1 MMPVSN
7 EAQNFAW
14 LLSRFARET
23 AGVREAVAVSSD
35 GLLLASSAGIDTTG
49 VDQFAAIAA
58 GLTSL
63 TNGAAVCLGCGVVDQ
78 VVVEMTMGNLFVMSM
93 GHGSSLAVL
102 CQSGA
107 DIAQVAYEMTL
118 LAERAGAALSPELIS
133 ELKNV
138 LTV

>member
-1 MMPVSN
+1 MTVST

-14 LLSRFARET
+14 LLSRFAEET
-23 AGVREAVAVSSD
+23 SGVREAVAVSAD
-35 GLLLASSAGIDTTG
+35 GLLLASSAGIDSSG

-58 GLTSL
+58 RLTSL
-63 TNGAAVCLGCGVVDQ
+63 THGAAVCLDCGEVDQ
-78 VVVEMTMGNLFVMSM
+78 VVVEMSQGNLFVMSM
-93 GHGSSLAVL
+93 GHGASLAVL

-118 LAERAGAALSPELIS
+118 LAERAGAALSPELIG

>member
-1 MMPVSN
+1 MSISN

-14 LLSRFARET
+14 LLSRFAQDT
-23 AGVREAVAVSSD
+23 AGVREAVAVSAD
-35 GLLLASSAGIDTTG
+35 GLLLASSAGIDTSD
-49 VDQFAAIAA
+49 VDQFAAISA

-63 TNGAAVCLGCGVVDQ
+63 TRGAADCRGCGVVDQ
-78 VVVEMTMGNLFVMSM
+78 VGVEMTGGSLFVMAM
-93 GHGSSLAVL
+93 GHGASLAVL
-102 CQSGA
+102 CQQGA
-107 DIAQVAYEMTL
+107 DVAQVAYQMTL

>member
-1 MMPVSN
+1 MTVSP

-14 LLSRFARET
+14 LLSRFAQDT

>member
-1 MMPVSN
+1 MTVST

-14 LLSRFARET
+14 LLSRFAQDT
-23 AGVREAVAVSSD
+23 AGVREAVAVSAD

-78 VVVEMTMGNLFVMSM
+78 VIVEMSLGNLFVMSM
-93 GHGSSLAVL
+93 GHGASLAVL
-102 CQSGA
+102 CQPGA

>member
-1 MMPVSN
+1 MTVST

-14 LLSRFARET
+14 LLSRFAEET
-23 AGVREAVAVSSD
+23 AGVREAVAVSAD
-35 GLLLASSAGIDTTG
+35 GLLLASSAGIDSSG

-63 TNGAAVCLGCGVVDQ
+63 TTGAAACLDCGEVDQ
-78 VVVEMTMGNLFVMSM
+78 VVVEMTQGNLFVMSM
-93 GHGSSLAVL
+93 GYGASLAVL

-118 LAERAGAALSPELIS
+118 LAERAGSALSPELIG

>member
-1 MMPVSN
+1 MTVSQ

-14 LLSRFARET
+14 LLARFAQDT
-23 AGVREAVAVSSD
+23 SGVREAVAVSAD
-35 GLLLASSAGIDTTG
+35 GLLLASSAGIDTSG

-63 TNGAAVCLGCGVVDQ
+63 TRGAADCLGCGNVEQ
-78 VVVEMTMGNLFVMSM
+78 VVVEMSYGNLFVMSM
-93 GHGSSLAVL
+93 GYGASLAVL
-102 CQSGA
+102 CQQGA
-107 DIAQVAYEMTL
+107 DIAQVAYDMTL
-118 LAERAGAALSPELIS
+118 LADRAGAALSPELIS

>member
-1 MMPVSN
+1 MTVST

-14 LLSRFARET
+14 LLSRFSDET
-23 AGVREAVAVSSD
+23 AGVREAVAVSAD
-35 GLLLASSAGIDTTG
+35 GLLLASSAGIDSAG

-63 TNGAAVCLGCGVVDQ
+63 TNGPADCLGCGEVDQ
-78 VVVEMTMGNLFVMSM
+78 VVVEMTQGNLFVMSM
-93 GHGSSLAVL
+93 GYGASLAVL
-102 CQSGA
+102 CQSNA

-118 LAERAGAALSPELIS
+118 LAERAGAALSPELIG

>member
-1 MMPVSN
+1 MPVSN

>member
-1 MMPVSN
+1 MTVSP

-14 LLSRFARET
+14 LLSRFAQET

-63 TNGAAVCLGCGVVDQ
+63 TSGAADCLGCGVVDQ
-78 VVVEMTMGNLFVMSM
+78 VIVEMTMGNLFVMSM
-93 GHGSSLAVL
+93 GHGASLAVL

-118 LAERAGAALSPELIS
+118 LADRAGAALSPELIS

>member
-1 MMPVSN
+1 MTVSS

-14 LLSRFARET
+14 LLARFAQDT
-23 AGVREAVAVSSD
+23 AGVREAVAVSAD
-35 GLLLASSAGIDTTG
+35 GLLLASSAGIDTSG

-78 VVVEMTMGNLFVMSM
+78 VIVEMSMGNLFVMSM
-93 GHGSSLAVL
+93 GHGASLAVL

>member
-1 MMPVSN
+1 MTVSQ

-14 LLSRFARET
+14 LLARFAQET
-23 AGVREAVAVSSD
+23 AGVREAVAVSAD
-35 GLLLASSAGIDTTG
+35 GLLLASSKGIDTSG

-63 TNGAAVCLGCGVVDQ
+63 TRGAADCLGCGSVEQ
-78 VVVEMTMGNLFVMSM
+78 VIVEMSYGNLFVMSM
-93 GHGSSLAVL
+93 GFGASLAVL
-102 CQSGA
+102 CQQGA
-107 DIAQVAYEMTL
+107 DIAQVAYDMTL
-118 LAERAGAALSPELIS
+118 LADRAGAALSPELIS

>member
-1 MMPVSN
+1 MTVST

-14 LLSRFARET
+14 LLSRFAEDT
-23 AGVREAVAVSSD
+23 AGVREAVAVSAD
-35 GLLLASSAGIDTTG
+35 GLLLASSAGIDSTG

-63 TNGAAVCLGCGVVDQ
+63 TNGAAVCLDCGEVDQ
-78 VVVEMTMGNLFVMSM
+78 VVVEMTQGNLFVMSM
-93 GHGSSLAVL
+93 GYGASLAVL
-102 CQSGA
+102 CQSFS
-107 DIAQVAYEMTL
+107 DMEKVAYEMTL
-118 LAERAGAALSPELIS
+118 LAERAGSALSPELIG

>member
-1 MMPVSN
+1 MPISSA
-7 EAQNFAW
+7 AQNFAW
-14 LLSRFARET
+14 LLSRFANET
-23 AGVREAVAVSSD
+23 AGVREAVAVSAD
-35 GLLLASSAGIDTTG
+35 GLLLASSAGIDTSG

-63 TNGAAVCLGCGVVDQ
+63 TRGAAECLECGAVEQ
-78 VVVEMTMGNLFVMSM
+78 VVVEMTGGNLFVMAM
-93 GHGSSLAVL
+93 GYGASLAVL
-102 CQSGA
+102 CRPGA

-118 LAERAGAALSPELIS
+118 LAERAGSALSPELIS

>member
-1 MMPVSN
+1 MTVST

-14 LLSRFARET
+14 LLSRFAEET
-23 AGVREAVAVSSD
+23 SGVREAVAVSAD
-35 GLLLASSAGIDTTG
+35 GLLLASSAGIDSSG

-63 TNGAAVCLGCGVVDQ
+63 TNGAAACLECGEVDQ
-78 VVVEMTMGNLFVMSM
+78 VVVEMSQGNLFVMSM
-93 GHGSSLAVL
+93 GYGASLAVL
-102 CQSGA
+102 CQNGA

-118 LAERAGAALSPELIS
+118 LAERAGAALSPELIG

>member
-1 MMPVSN
+1 MTVSP

-14 LLSRFARET
+14 LLSRFAQDT
-23 AGVREAVAVSSD
+23 AGVREAVAVSAD
-35 GLLLASSAGIDTTG
+35 GLLLASSAGIDTSG

-63 TNGAAVCLGCGVVDQ
+63 TAGAAHCLGCGTVDQ
-78 VVVEMTMGNLFVMSM
+78 VVVEMSHGNLFVMSM
-93 GHGSSLAVL
+93 GHGASLAVL
-102 CQSGA
+102 CQNGA

-118 LAERAGAALSPELIS
+118 LAERAGSALSPELIS

>member
-1 MMPVSN
+1 MTVST

-14 LLSRFARET
+14 LLSRFAQDT
-23 AGVREAVAVSSD
+23 AGVREAVAVSAD
-35 GLLLASSAGIDTTG
+35 GLLLASSAGIDTSG

-78 VVVEMTMGNLFVMSM
+78 VVVEMSNGNLFVMSM
-93 GHGSSLAVL
+93 GHGASLAVL

>member
-1 MMPVSN
+1 MTVSN

-14 LLSRFARET
+14 LLSRFAQET
-23 AGVREAVAVSSD
+23 AGVREAVAVSAD
-35 GLLLASSAGIDTTG
+35 GLLLASSAGIDTSG

-63 TNGAAVCLGCGVVDQ
+63 TKGAAECLGCGVVDQ
-78 VVVEMTMGNLFVMSM
+78 VVVEMTAGNLFVMSM
-93 GHGSSLAVL
+93 GHGASLAVL
-102 CQSGA
+102 CQQGA
-107 DIAQVAYEMTL
+107 DVAQVAYEMTL

>member
-1 MMPVSN
+1 MTVSP

-14 LLSRFARET
+14 LLQRFAQDT
-23 AGVREAVAVSSD
+23 PGVREAVAVSAD

-93 GHGSSLAVL
+93 GHGASLAVL
-102 CQSGA
+102 CQSGS

>member
-1 MMPVSN
+1 MTVSQ

-14 LLSRFARET
+14 LLARFAQET
-23 AGVREAVAVSSD
+23 SGVREAVAVSAD
-35 GLLLASSAGIDTTG
+35 GLLLASSNGIDTSG

-63 TNGAAVCLGCGVVDQ
+63 TRGAADCLGCGGVEQ
-78 VVVEMTMGNLFVMSM
+78 VIVEMSYGNLFVMSM
-93 GHGSSLAVL
+93 GYGASLAVL
-102 CQSGA
+102 CQQGA
-107 DIAQVAYEMTL
+107 DIAQVAYDMTL
-118 LAERAGAALSPELIS
+118 LADRAGAALSPELIS

>member
-1 MMPVSN
+1 MPVST

>member
-1 MMPVSN
+1 MTVSS

-14 LLSRFARET
+14 LLSRFAEDT
-23 AGVREAVAVSSD
+23 AGVREAVAVSAD

-78 VVVEMTMGNLFVMSM
+78 VVVEMSMGNLFVMSM
-93 GHGSSLAVL
+93 GDGASLAVL

>member
-1 MMPVSN
+1 MTVST

-14 LLSRFARET
+14 LLSRFAQDT
-23 AGVREAVAVSSD
+23 AGVREAVAVSAD
-35 GLLLASSAGIDTTG
+35 GLLLASSAGIDTSG

-78 VVVEMTMGNLFVMSM
+78 VVVEMSNGNLFVMSM
-93 GHGSSLAVL
+93 GHGASLAVL

-107 DIAQVAYEMTL
+107 DVAQVAYEMTL